1 VFDPRESFTE
11 LVRGSGVEID
21 LARAA
26 LLVAAEEYPGLDV
39 DGYLA
44 RLDGLAGEVDAR
56 LAGRPDAERAFL
68 LSEFLFREQCF
79 AGNAES
85 YDDPRN
91 SFLNDVIERRRG
103 IPITLS
109 LVYMEVAR
117 RVSLPAF
124 GVGFPGHFLAR
135 VGQAGPVVDSF
146 GGCLLSE
153 SDCRELLKKVAGAEA
168 RLVPQ
173 VHLRPATPREI
184 LARLLG
190 NLKHLYVRGRDF
202 GRALACCER
211 ILLLLPDSPLE
222 LRDRGLV
229 YEQLECY
236 AAARSDLRRFL
247 ELSPDDQTAALVRGR
262 LAALDR
268 QVPRLH

>member
-1 VFDPRESFTE
+1 
-11 LVRGSGVEID
+11 
-21 LARAA
+21 
-26 LLVAAEEYPGLDV
+26 
-39 DGYLA
+39 
-44 RLDGLAGEVDAR
+44 
-56 LAGRPDAERAFL
+56 
-68 LSEFLFREQCF
+68 
-79 AGNAES
+79 
-85 YDDPRN
+85 
-91 SFLNDVIERRRG
+91 
-103 IPITLS
+103 
-109 LVYMEVAR
+109 MEVAR